1 MAEIT
6 NTAAD
11 WWKGYAKV
19 VAKAWSD
26 DTYKERLLRD
36 PRAVLAEA
44 GLEVPSSVEIAVVED
59 SAQKR
64 HLVLPAKPAE
74 GEIRE
79 EALAGVAGSHCSSG
93 ESPACGTGCVSDTCG
108 SIGGCG

>member
-6 NTAAD
+6 KAAAE
-11 WWKGYAKV
+11 WRKGYAKV

-26 DTYKERLLRD
+26 AAYKERLLRD

-44 GLEVPSSVEIAVVED
+44 GLEVSSSLEIAVVED
-59 SAQKR
+59 SADKR

-74 GEIRE
+74 GEIDE
-79 EALAGVAGSHCSSG
+79 EVLAGVAAGHPGHSHG
-93 ESPACGTGCVSDTCG
+93 HQ
-108 SIGGCG
+108 